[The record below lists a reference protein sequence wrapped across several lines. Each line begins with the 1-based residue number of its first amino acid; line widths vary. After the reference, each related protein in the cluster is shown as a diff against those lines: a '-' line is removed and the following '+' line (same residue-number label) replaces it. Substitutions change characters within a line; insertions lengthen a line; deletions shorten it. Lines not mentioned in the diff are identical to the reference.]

1 MTKVSIETIKRL
13 EVGTLLYCI
22 EGNVI
27 GLVSAVLEE
36 VFYGYRYFGFQLLGI
51 DGKDDLI
58 WESCLANREDI
69 FF

>member
-27 GLVSAVLEE
+27 GLVSGVLEE
-36 VFYGYRYFGFQLLGI
+36 VCIGFGFGFQLLGI

-58 WESCLANREDI
+58 WDSCLAVREAI

>member
-13 EVGTLLYCI
+13 EVGTILYCI

-27 GLVSAVLEE
+27 GLVSEVLEE
-36 VFYGYRYFGFQLLGI
+36 VFYGCRYFGFQLLGI
-51 DGKDDLI
+51 DGKDDFI
-58 WESCLANREDI
+58 WESCLAIREDI